1 MNSQDLHNLQ
11 EAYLDVYDNN
21 LNEESKLGY
30 LGKQKRKYDNE
41 KNASDKYTGVK
52 MPSDV
57 NHTTNQVKAAF
68 RAHRKNENLSGND
81 LHKIASASESFD
93 LYDIILS
100 HLLDEGY
107 ADTQEQAEV
116 IMVNMSEDWR
126 ESIVEGN
133 ENNKMTRLDKKDL
146 RNKKFIANSPY
157 GEIDPS
163 TTDERRVTAH
173 DARRG
178 VKLKKN

>member
-1 MNSQDLHNLQ
+1 MNSQELHNLQ
-11 EAYLDVYDNN
+11 EAYLDVYGLD
-21 LNEESKLGY
+21 EEKRPFPFEKVEAKKEKVKKGSLYARSKGDSSPVSDSEMEATRRFNRMSVSSAAATRN
-30 LGKQKRKYDNE
+30 KTQKE
-41 KNASDKYTGVK
+41 QT
-52 MPSDV
+52 
-57 NHTTNQVKAAF
+57 
-68 RAHRKNENLSGND
+68 
-81 LHKIASASESFD
+81 D

-107 ADTQEQAEV
+107 AETQEQAEV